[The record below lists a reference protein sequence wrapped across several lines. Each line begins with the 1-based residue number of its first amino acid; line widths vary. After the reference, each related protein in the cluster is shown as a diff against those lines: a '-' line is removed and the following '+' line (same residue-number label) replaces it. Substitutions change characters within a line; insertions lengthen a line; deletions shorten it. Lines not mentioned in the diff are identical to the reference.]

1 MCSSDV
7 ILLSWSL
14 KLISSISYLVVCNFL
29 NGDFDTSPEYDCPGL
44 MLTDVPTL
52 KKGMWVWI
60 IMITQILLSRI
71 LYIQEELLV
80 LFFVVYGH
88 AATAYW
94 LLNLSM
100 FLIILAYWPFQGVPS
115 SYCVGMLGFGM
126 DLLCWHAFSNV
137 VSLYQMACT
146 ITH

>member
-1 MCSSDV
+1 M
-7 ILLSWSL
+7 
-14 KLISSISYLVVCNFL
+14 SYLVVCNFL
-29 NGDFDTSPEYDCPGL
+29 NGDFNTSLEYDCPGL

-88 AATAYW
+88 TATAYW
-94 LLNLSM
+94 LVNLSM
-100 FLIILAYWPFQGVPS
+100 FLIILAY
-115 SYCVGMLGFGM
+115 
-126 DLLCWHAFSNV
+126 
-137 VSLYQMACT
+137 
-146 ITH
+146 